1 MKKVIITLF
10 ILLISCSLKGQKI
23 ELIES
28 FIGYTHPSE
37 IISFTPNPKLIM
49 SGDDKGSLN
58 LWDLEKQKLIKTIN
72 AHTQSINNIAF
83 HGKKDRL
90 LTSSNDSTV
99 KLWSFYSNRMIDSI
113 KLAEIPVLS
122 FFNQKGNS
130 YFICTEDGSIIEK
143 KMHRKG
149 VDTIIKTDNLIN
161 DAILTNDEKSIIT
174 CDKESI
180 KIISIDSGTILNK
193 IKNPYS
199 SHFLKVDIYSGDTL
213 ISWSE
218 NGMIS
223 YWDLSTK
230 KVLTEIRAKNAYH
243 KLLMNNYSE
252 IILSGYYNDRPLVIN
267 LKEIELAEKYSKNMV
282 VVNTFLSNLNQKFL
296 VSADME
302 KKHRLMKIKEVN
314 FTPLVIQ
321 ERKIQDQKTF
331 TVQSRYVVIN
341 IWDDEKVDGDTL
353 SINFNGKWILKDYH
367 LIKEKKTL
375 LLTLKKGQE
384 NEIIFHA
391 ENLGKQPPNT
401 AAVQLEYD
409 NGKKHEFNM
418 RSDFD
423 ANGII
428 RIIQRE

>member
-1 MKKVIITLF
+1 MKKLIVF
-10 ILLISCSLKGQKI
+10 ILFLISISIKAQKI

-28 FIGYTHPSE
+28 FIGYTHKSE

-49 SGDDKGSLN
+49 SGDYAGGIN

-72 AHTQSINNIAF
+72 AHEKPINNITF
-83 HGKKDRL
+83 HSKEDKF
-90 LTSSNDSTV
+90 LTCSKDSTI
-99 KLWSFYSNRMIDSI
+99 KLWSFYSNRMIDSLKI
-113 KLAEIPVLS
+113 NDTPTLA
-122 FFNQKGNS
+122 FFNNKSNS
-130 YFICTEDGSIIEK
+130 YFICTENGLIIEK
-143 KMHRKG
+143 KIRRKG
-149 VDTIIKTDNLIN
+149 TTEIANINNSIN
-161 DAILTNDEKSIIT
+161 DAIFTTNKEHMIT
-174 CDKESI
+174 CDQTSI
-180 KIISIDSGTILNK
+180 KTVSLESGEILNE
-193 IKNPYS
+193 IRNPYS
-199 SHFLKVDIYSGDTL
+199 SHFLKIDIYSGDTI

-223 YWDLSTK
+223 YWDLNNN
-230 KVLTEIRAKNAYH
+230 KVLTEIRAKNAYNQ
-243 KLLMNNYSE
+243 LLMNDYSE

-282 VVNTFLSNLNQKFL
+282 VVNTFLSSLDQKFL

-302 KKHRLMKIKEVN
+302 EKHRLMKIKEVN

-331 TVQSRYVVIN
+331 EVQSRYILVN
-341 IWDDEKVDGDTL
+341 IWDDEKIDGDTL
-353 SINFNGKWILKDYH
+353 SVNFNGKWILKNYH

-375 LLTLKKGQE
+375 LLTLKKNQE

-409 NGKKHEFNM
+409 NGKKQEFNM
-418 RSDFD
+418 HSDFN

-428 RIIQRE
+428 RIIQKE